1 MWDLLKY
8 GIQEPLLPKGS
19 DSAANWSTE
28 KTEQRECGIKEGMG
42 GIFSEIKEDIMAQK
56 LRFRKP
62 KESSEG

>member
-42 GIFSEIKEDIMAQK
+42 GIFSEIKEDIMA
-56 LRFRKP
+56 
-62 KESSEG
+62 